1 MGGSKLAFIPYY
13 GIIILG
19 EVHQAL
25 DVREV

>member
-1 MGGSKLAFIPYY
+1 MGGSKLAFILYY
-13 GIIILG
+13 GIIIFG